1 MPSQLPH
8 HRHRNVAG
16 GSFRAAVFGVSD
28 GLVSNVALI
37 LGVAGADTGRTSVV
51 VAGFAGMIAGA
62 VSMAAGE
69 YVSVSAQRELLQ
81 REVAI
86 EARAL
91 EEEPDTELE
100 ELTQLFI
107 KRGIDEPTAE
117 RVARQLSADP
127 AVALEVHAKEEL
139 GVAPDAGGS
148 PIGAASSSF
157 VAFCLGAFVPLVPWL
172 FGSGIAAVVASLIVS
187 TILAVAVG
195 TALAVFT
202 RRSVVRSAAP
212 GRVDPRVLRGDGAGR
227 APRRHRRR
235 IDTSGPRCLRCCR
248 GAPRP
253 PPWPRDSVDLGTA
266 R

>member
-28 GLVSNVALI
+28 GLVSNVSLI

-172 FGSGIAAVVASLIVS
+172 L
-187 TILAVAVG
+187 
-195 TALAVFT
+195 
-202 RRSVVRSAAP
+202 
-212 GRVDPRVLRGDGAGR
+212 GR
-227 APRRHRRR
+227 ASPPSSPR
-235 IDTSGPRCLRCCR
+235 
-248 GAPRP
+248 
-253 PPWPRDSVDLGTA
+253 
-266 R
+266 